1 MPFASCLR
9 LHSWRVV
16 ALQVWV
22 VLNNSA
28 PHMTTATQTVPFLVP
43 HAMTTFMMTWVIFA
57 LLLAAGLVKL
67 WPTFTLQLLTLLES
81 LPVKL
86 LAKALAPLLES
97 AFAANKRFIA
107 FLKLELLRFMKRV
120 LYLYICKLWER
131 TLVQK
136 NVYTVETW
144 EAVVPILPQSPGR
157 SPLCYS
163 YHLAQTGFRL
173 IGA

>member
-9 LHSWRVV
+9 LHPWRVV

-22 VLNNSA
+22 VLINSA
-28 PHMTTATQTVPFLVP
+28 PHMTTATRTVPFLVP

-57 LLLAAGLVKL
+57 LAAGLVKL

-136 NVYTVETW
+136 NFYTVETR

-157 SPLCYS
+157 SLLCYS